1 MIRFDD
7 LDIYNWHNAIRGMR
21 NSFGSW
27 DKMDSYYHVPD
38 RPVINPLTGRVQGLK
53 WVFGPN
59 DWDLALR
66 LSKAGDSHAKY
77 LRQILVS
84 VDITAGAEWWKEF
97 DTYKVGT
104 VANST
109 SLMHKLGSRPL
120 TVHDFSFD
128 DLHDP
133 DVQEAIRLLN
143 RVIQKWRES
152 GKKVGTSEWRKMQ
165 KLVPMGV
172 RYTRTV
178 TMNYQVLKT
187 IYRDRR
193 GHRLQEWRD
202 FCAWVET
209 LPYSQLITLKE
220 AT

>member
-38 RPVINPLTGRVQGLK
+38 HLVVDPLTGRVQGLK

-120 TVHDFSFD
+120 TVYDFSFD
-128 DLHDP
+128 DPHDP

-143 RVIQKWRES
+143 RVIRKWRES

-187 IYRDRR
+187 IYQDRR
-193 GHRLQEWRD
+193 GHRLTEWRD
-202 FCAWVET
+202 FCAWVES
-209 LPYSQLITLKE
+209 LPYSQLITLKGV
-220 AT
+220 